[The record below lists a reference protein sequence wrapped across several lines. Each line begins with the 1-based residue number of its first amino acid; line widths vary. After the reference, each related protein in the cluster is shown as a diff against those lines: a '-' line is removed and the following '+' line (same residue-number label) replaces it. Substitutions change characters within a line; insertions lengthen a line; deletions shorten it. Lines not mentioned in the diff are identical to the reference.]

1 MIDPKIQQAA
11 LTYARTTQP
20 LDPDQG
26 WRREDVQLAFLA
38 GAREQ
43 PIRRLLTMR
52 EVAEILATSVST
64 IRDLVL
70 HGELAYVKVG
80 RGTERNHM
88 AFAPEEIENFIKRH
102 TQRDYAVSAPKT
114 SRYGTRKRAHEL
126 AVEQA
131 TASEGSFL
139 AQYEARRAAAKEAK
153 ERK

>member
-1 MIDPKIQQAA
+1 MNDVWIQKSA
-11 LTYARTTQP
+11 LYYAKFAEP

-26 WRREDVQLAFLA
+26 WRREDVQLAFVA

-88 AFAPEEIENFIKRH
+88 AFAPEEIESFIKRH
-102 TQRDYAVSAPKT
+102 TQRDYAVAAPKT
-114 SRYGTRKRAHEL
+114 MRYGTRKRAHEL
-126 AVEQA
+126 AVERA
-131 TASEGSFL
+131 TSDEGSFM

-153 ERK
+153 KK

>member
-1 MIDPKIQQAA
+1 MVDSKIQQAA
-11 LTYARTTQP
+11 LTYALTTQP

-26 WRREDVQLAFLA
+26 WRREDVQLAFMA

-88 AFAPEEIENFIKRH
+88 AFAPEEIESFVKRH
-102 TQRDYAVSAPKT
+102 TRRDHAVSAPKT
-114 SRYGTRKRAHEL
+114 TRYGTRKHAHEL
-126 AVEQA
+126 AVERA
-131 TASEGSFL
+131 TSDEGSFM
-139 AQYEARRAAAKEAK
+139 AQYEARRAAAKAK
-153 ERK
+153 KK

>member
-1 MIDPKIQQAA
+1 MSDARIQKMA
-11 LTYARTTQP
+11 LYHAKFADP
-20 LDPDQG
+20 LDPDMG
-26 WRREDVQLAFLA
+26 WRREDIQLAFMA

-43 PIRRLLTMR
+43 PVRRLLTMR

-88 AFAPEEIENFIKRH
+88 AFAPEEVESFIKRH
-102 TQRDYAVSAPKT
+102 TQRDYLVSAPKT

-126 AVEQA
+126 AVERA
-131 TASEGSFL
+131 ASDEGSFM
-139 AQYEARRAAAKEAK
+139 AQYEARRAAAKAK
-153 ERK
+153 KK